1 MDYLDIEY
9 MALKLESETEKAKA
23 QIIETSLRELY
34 TRLSEIENI
43 DLKQALEHI
52 FDIKKS
58 IDNILTFITVQS

>member
-52 FDIKKS
+52 LDIKKS